1 MGVLKRFNTTN
12 IIGGAPQS
20 LHGLCGTASQSCS
33 YPRPSHSSTLSSSSL
48 SSSTLSPLSAFNLF
62 YRFKRRRILRFVSLC
77 GVDNDE
83 IIMRVPTTLLLHIP
97 PSLAHDAHQALLVAD
112 ETGAGGHSYERTSSS
127 HSPSAVIYLSR
138 RPSAQHS
145 WYSQVKQE
153 FGTRLC
159 SYNQYLAGSIPFI
172 FTPQTVSQKSQRF
185 FFVRATDM
193 DDHLNSHPDNRR
205 VDFYIFFLQRR
216 L

>member
-1 MGVLKRFNTTN
+1 MACAAPPLIMQLSTSLPFLDTLLLLALILHTLTAVGVQPLLPLQ
-12 IIGGAPQS
+12 APQD
-20 LHGLCGTASQSCS
+20 TAIRLPMRGRQRRDNHDSRGR
-33 YPRPSHSSTLSSSSL
+33 PRAFLS
-48 SSSTLSPLSAFNLF
+48 
-62 YRFKRRRILRFVSLC
+62 K
-77 GVDNDE
+77 GGK
-83 IIMRVPTTLLLHIP
+83 RVPTTLLLHIP

-112 ETGAGGHSYERTSSS
+112 ETGARGHSYERTSSS

-159 SYNQYLAGSIPFI
+159 SYNHYLAVSIPFI

-185 FFVRATDM
+185 FIVRATDM